1 MANWKSGL
9 TVFDPLATAHTSLST
24 EMPLP
29 GGAVPEVAM
38 ARPELA
44 RGGLAPWQI
53 KRVVRH
59 IAEHFSRPIAVN
71 ELAELVRL
79 SASHF
84 SRSFRASLGISPHA
98 LIREQRVSHARR
110 LLVTT
115 TLSLADIAAECGF
128 ADQSH
133 FSRRFQ
139 QITATSPGRWR
150 RAQLPAPP
158 PDPT

>member
-1 MANWKSGL
+1 MIPL
-9 TVFDPLATAHTSLST
+9 TTPPAPVVAPLAAAA
-24 EMPLP
+24 MLP
-29 GGAVPEVAM
+29 VDM
-38 ARPELA
+38 SRPEPA

-59 IAEHFSRPIAVN
+59 IAEHFARPIAVN
-71 ELAELVRL
+71 ELAAIARL

-84 SRSFRASLGISPHA
+84 SRAFRASLGLSPHA
-98 LIREQRVSHARR
+98 LICEQRVSHARH
-110 LLVTT
+110 LLTT
-115 TLSLADIAAECGF
+115 TQLSLAEIAAECGF

-150 RAQLPAPP
+150 RTCLTAPRSTP
-158 PDPT
+158 